1 MFNIRRNQKGEIL
14 LDISFNPFNFF
25 YNTFSGLDYIFSS
38 KIFYTIPTGLGL
50 GFGFALIVFSQ
61 PTTIQADNFI
71 TDDKLNNLVAKE
83 IIIENQNFSTNLTK
97 QYSYTLLPLKW
108 NNSNVFFE
116 SFPNQNGQLMIG
128 SKDIEIEELKL
139 GEKVTIIGE
148 NNGKYIFSIFEIK
161 QLNNNEINYLITDN
175 QSKVIILSPE
185 NSLGTRYLSALA
197 R

>member
-128 SKDIEIEELKL
+128 SIDIEIEELKL

-148 NNGKYIFSIFEIK
+148 NNEKYIFSIFEIK